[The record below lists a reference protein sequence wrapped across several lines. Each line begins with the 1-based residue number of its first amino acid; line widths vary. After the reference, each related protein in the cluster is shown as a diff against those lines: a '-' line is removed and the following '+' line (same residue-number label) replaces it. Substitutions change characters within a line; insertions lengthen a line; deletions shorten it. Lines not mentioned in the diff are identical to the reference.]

1 MKIDDKTLDKI
12 AALAKL
18 EIADAEREKLKA
30 DMSAILDWVEKLNEL
45 NTDDTEAITQ
55 MTREVNK
62 LRSDQETNN
71 ISNEDAL
78 ANAKETADGFF
89 VVPKVI
95 RKKNG

>member
-12 AALAKL
+12 AELAKL
-18 EIADAEREKLKA
+18 EIANDEREKLKS

-45 NTDDTEAITQ
+45 DTENTEAITQ
-55 MTREVNK
+55 MTKEINK
-62 LRSDQETNN
+62 LRPDNESHN

-78 ANAKETADGFF
+78 SNAAESSDGFF

-95 RKKNG
+95 RKQNG